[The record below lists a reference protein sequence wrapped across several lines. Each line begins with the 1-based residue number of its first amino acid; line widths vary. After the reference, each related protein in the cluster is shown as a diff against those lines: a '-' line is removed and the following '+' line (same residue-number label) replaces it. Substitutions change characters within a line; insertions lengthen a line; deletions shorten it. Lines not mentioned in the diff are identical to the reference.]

1 MRKKSPQLKNIL
13 PPRALSVSNS
23 TSHGRGPSHRLCSE
37 NLDKIPQKTVKLP
50 LYSKSIQNKKMVLL
64 AAAICTK
71 SGKALVSRQFV
82 EMTRSRIEGLL
93 AAFPKLM
100 NTGKQHTFVETE
112 SVRYVYQPLEKLY
125 MLLITT
131 KTSNILEDLETLRL
145 FSRVIPEYCRAME
158 ESEILD
164 HSFELI
170 FAFDEIV
177 ALGYRE
183 SVNLAQIRTFTE
195 MDSHEEKVYQ
205 AVRESQEKEAKQKM
219 QQRARELAKQRQ
231 EAMRSGKR
239 GYGSGGYGSSSSSGM
254 SSMSSSMTIV
264 TPEKP
269 IEPSKPIKPSGT
281 GKAMKLGKSTKSTDI
296 FVDKLRLE
304 GEEVTSN
311 APKSRQS
318 SNVAKTITP
327 ASKTEGIHIRVEEK
341 MTVSTGR
348 DGGLQT
354 FDVHG
359 MMTLRI
365 SDQKYGKIKIGV
377 ANNDDKGA
385 QLQTHPNV
393 DKKLFASQSYIGMKI
408 PDRPFP
414 VNNDVGVL
422 KWRLQSSD
430 ETLIPLLINCWPS
443 PNNEGGCDV
452 NIEYELLQE
461 DMELQDVVI
470 NIPVPSGVGAP
481 KVSEVDGNYKHD
493 SRHNM
498 LEWSLPVIDTSNKT
512 GSMEFA
518 IAGQPDD
525 FFPITVSFIS
535 RKSYCDIQVEDV
547 LAVESDQPVKFSSD
561 VALLVDKYEVV

>member
-1 MRKKSPQLKNIL
+1 
-13 PPRALSVSNS
+13 
-23 TSHGRGPSHRLCSE
+23 
-37 NLDKIPQKTVKLP
+37 
-50 LYSKSIQNKKMVLL
+50 MVLL

-71 SGKALVSRQFV
+71 SGKALISRQFV

-195 MDSHEEKVYQ
+195 MDSHEEKVFQ

-219 QQRARELAKQRQ
+219 QQRAKELSKQRQ
-231 EAMRSGKR
+231 EAMRQGKR
-239 GYGSGGYGSSSSSGM
+239 MMGYGSGGYGSSSSGM
-254 SSMSSSMTIV
+254 SSMSSSMSVI

-269 IEPSKPIKPSGT
+269 VESSKPSRPSAT
-281 GKAMKLGKSTKSTDI
+281 GKAMKLGKSSKSTDI

-304 GEEVTSN
+304 GEEVTSD
-311 APKSRQS
+311 APKTRQS
-318 SNVAKTITP
+318 SSAAKTVTP
-327 ASKTEGIHIRVEEK
+327 ASKTESVHLRVEEK

-348 DGGLQT
+348 DGGLQAL
-354 FDVHG
+354 DVHG
-359 MMTLRI
+359 MITLRI
-365 SDQKYGKIKIGV
+365 SDQKFGKIRIAV
-377 ANNDDKGA
+377 ANNDEKGA

-393 DKKLFASQSYIGMKI
+393 DKKLFSTQSHIGMKN

-414 VNNDVGVL
+414 LNNDVGVL
-422 KWRLQSSD
+422 KWRFQSTD

-443 PNNEGGCDV
+443 PNNSGGCDV

-461 DMELQDVVI
+461 DMELQDVAI

-481 KVSEVDGNYKHD
+481 KVSEVDGNYRHD
-493 SRHNM
+493 ARHNF
-498 LEWSLPVIDTSNKT
+498 LEWSLPVIDSSNTT
-512 GSMEFA
+512 GSMEFS

-525 FFPITVSFIS
+525 FFPVTVSFIS
-535 RKSYCDIQVEDV
+535 RKSYCNIQVEDV
-547 LAVESDQPVKFSSD
+547 VSVDSEQPVKFSTD
-561 VALLVDKYEVV
+561 VALLVEKYEVV